1 MGSAFGTARSGTG
14 IAAAAVMRPEGIM
27 KSILP
32 VVMAGGIYFRRK
44 CFNIII
50 ARYHRHLR
58 SGCCC
63 PHRRAA
69 DPAWLHAVPVDKK
82 CPKLHVSQVYL
93 LQGLHPSRRRSL
105 CRPLRPGRRLR
116 GGGGWGLGGQGHG
129 AAVEVLCRTD
139 ADTHIFRGCGT
150 FWTYCFNLSVWQKIN
165 CVLLFGR

>member
-32 VVMAGGIYFRRK
+32 VVMAGVLYFRRK
-44 CFNIII
+44 CDSFNIII

-69 DPAWLHAVPVDKK
+69 DPTWLHAVPVDKK
-82 CPKLHVSQVYL
+82 WPRLHVPQVYI

-105 CRPLRPGRRLR
+105 CRPLRPGCRLR
-116 GGGGWGLGGQGHG
+116 GGGGLVGDSGVRATAQQSRFFVGQMLILIFS
-129 AAVEVLCRTD
+129 EVV
-139 ADTHIFRGCGT
+139 G
-150 FWTYCFNLSVWQKIN
+150 
-165 CVLLFGR
+165 LFGLIVSIYLYGKK